1 MGKKVHDC
9 VGLIKGY
16 MWSNSPTDPSPKYNG
31 NEFKDCTA
39 DGLLNRS
46 TVKGPIS
53 TIPEVP
59 GLAVY
64 MPGHVGVYIGGGKVI
79 EAKGHAYG
87 VVETDL
93 KGRGWKNWSYIDGIK
108 YV

>member
-1 MGKKVHDC
+1 
-9 VGLIKGY
+9 
-16 MWSNSPTDPSPKYNG
+16 MWSNNPEDPSPKYDG

-39 DGLLNRS
+39 DGLLSRS
-46 TVKGPIS
+46 SVKGSIS
-53 TIPEVP
+53 TIPRDVH

-79 EAKGHAYG
+79 EAKGHTYN

-93 KGRGWKNWSYIDGIK
+93 DGRGWKNWSYIDGIK